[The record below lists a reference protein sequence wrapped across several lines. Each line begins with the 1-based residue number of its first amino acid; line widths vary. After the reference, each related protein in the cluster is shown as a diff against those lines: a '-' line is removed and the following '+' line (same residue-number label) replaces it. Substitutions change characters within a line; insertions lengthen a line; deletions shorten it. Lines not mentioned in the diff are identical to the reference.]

1 MKNDRRSSSRELAC
15 ALLGACT
22 ASGGDT
28 KALADRGNERGE
40 GSAFPHA
47 RSRSRFDGSHDWKF
61 ESRTTQG
68 LAGGGVWCSRFI
80 RRAPACA
87 KTKTASKKR
96 LGDMAVEHPLA
107 EEVVAQLRMLQRL
120 HIGPCCSSSPRPPAS
135 FEKSSAHRMRL
146 LTMARHQKCWS
157 FRSLLATGRP
167 VLRLLESLFRCHG
180 RTRWGKTLSKVG
192 ATFKGI
198 RIRWREW
205 ARRSRTFLDLLPGP
219 STLRSCAGASAASA
233 LASSNVSSSK
243 RCERAG
249 PPTVSPWSFS
259 SHH

>member
-96 LGDMAVEHPLA
+96 LGDIAVEHPLA
-107 EEVVAQLRMLQRL
+107 EEVVA
-120 HIGPCCSSSPRPPAS
+120 
-135 FEKSSAHRMRL
+135 
-146 LTMARHQKCWS
+146 
-157 FRSLLATGRP
+157 
-167 VLRLLESLFRCHG
+167 
-180 RTRWGKTLSKVG
+180 
-192 ATFKGI
+192 
-198 RIRWREW
+198 
-205 ARRSRTFLDLLPGP
+205 
-219 STLRSCAGASAASA
+219 STA
-233 LASSNVSSSK
+233 
-243 RCERAG
+243 
-249 PPTVSPWSFS
+249 P
-259 SHH
+259 

>member
-80 RRAPACA
+80 RRASARCGCSRGSTSGPA
-87 KTKTASKKR
+87 
-96 LGDMAVEHPLA
+96 V
-107 EEVVAQLRMLQRL
+107 LRHRA
-120 HIGPCCSSSPRPPAS
+120 RPPPS
-135 FEKSSAHRMRL
+135 RRVLRMRL

-180 RTRWGKTLSKVG
+180 RPFGQDLIQSGSYLQGHPDTVARVG
-192 ATFKGI
+192 EEI
-198 RIRWREW
+198 
-205 ARRSRTFLDLLPGP
+205 
-219 STLRSCAGASAASA
+219 
-233 LASSNVSSSK
+233 
-243 RCERAG
+243 
-249 PPTVSPWSFS
+249 
-259 SHH
+259 